1 MYPKKKVCKD
11 FEKENLREYHNLH
24 VQDDTLLL
32 ADAFN
37 NFQSIYFEKY
47 ELDSAHF
54 LFAPG
59 LAWQAALK
67 TTKVIRDLLTDTDI
81 SLMIEKYIILEAE
94 YVMLFIDMRNLM
106 TNT

>member
-32 ADAFN
+32 ADTFN

-81 SLMIEKYIILEAE
+81 SLMIEKYIILEVE
-94 YVMLFIDMRNLM
+94 YVK
-106 TNT
+106 

>member
-1 MYPKKKVCKD
+1 MYPPKKFCKD

-37 NFQSIYFEKY
+37 NFQSIYLEKY
-47 ELDSAHF
+47 ELDSAHV

-59 LAWQAALK
+59 LAWQATLK
-67 TTKVIRDLLTDTDI
+67 NTKVIRDLLTDTDI
-81 SLMIEKYIILEAE
+81 SLMIEKYIILEVE